1 MTEKRISVHEFPL
14 SKREVF
20 AAFALLGLLSP
31 PSGGRENQ
39 NPFRHEPGFAA
50 KMAYTYAD
58 EMIEH
63 PESYHGDGK

>member
-31 PSGGRENQ
+31 SSGEHENQ
-39 NPFRHEPGFAA
+39 NPYRHEPGYAV
-50 KMAYTYAD
+50 KIAYAYAD
-58 EMIEH
+58 KMIEH